1 MQENNLIGEGK
12 YEGDIKEGW
21 YDGTGKFTYDNGV
34 VYEGEFSKG
43 RFHGKGTLIYPN
55 GGKFTGDWVNGKLVE
70 GSGKYEFSDGLKF
83 EEPNKWDFCTYKDR
97 RFYHEQIHGVD
108 NPKIEKYAKKL
119 FRPIP
124 EGCYDTGDGYYNPEK
139 GTVFTYENVYLREPN
154 EEEEEWIK
162 LKCRYNPKQDE
173 ITEENQDQIEK
184 EDEVL
189 TNILREYQFANYK
202 KAGEGNENEN
212 GK

>member
-1 MQENNLIGEGK
+1 MAKSILFE
-12 YEGDIKEGW
+12 Y
-21 YDGTGKFTYDNGV
+21 
-34 VYEGEFSKG
+34 
-43 RFHGKGTLIYPN
+43 
-55 GGKFTGDWVNGKLVE
+55 TGDWVNGKLVE
-70 GSGKYEFSDGLKF
+70 GSGKYEFADGLKF

-97 RFYHEQIHGVD
+97 RFYHEHLHGVD

-124 EGCYDTGDGYYNPEK
+124 EGCYDSGDGYYNPEK
-139 GTVFTYENVYLREPN
+139 GTVFTYENIYLREPN

-173 ITEENQDQIEK
+173 ITEDNQDQIEK

-189 TNILREYQFANYK
+189 TNILREYQFTNYK
-202 KAGEGNENEN
+202 KAGEENENEN
-212 GK
+212 GN